1 MKGLRGFKG
10 TIIIVVMVL
19 FVVGYYS
26 YLSNKSYSA
35 GKEAEDVKATQVQEV
50 LLRDLSINYPPTPK
64 EVVKYFSEITKCF
77 YNETYTEEELVEL
90 ALKIQGLY
98 DEELIANKSQE
109 DYLKDLKSDIKVWQ
123 DQGYTISSYSL
134 SASTDVEYPVHNG
147 QEWAKLY
154 CTYTLRSKTNLQ
166 GLMEVFLLRKDEE
179 GHWKIYGWETPK
191 ETIQAQ

>member
-35 GKEAEDVKATQVQEV
+35 GKEAEGVKATQVQEV